1 MDDARRE
8 MAATLGATD
17 LNDAE
22 AALRALGCAFR
33 WAAAAVRRM
42 DGDGDS
48 ARALGALYDLDDAL
62 EEGRELV
69 GAVPALLAAAMP
81 GESVGGGTDELV
93 RQLAEAAE
101 RVAAERVELK
111 KRAAAEEELRTRLE
125 QHEELRRQVDEL
137 RRLERLV
144 DALDALREQQRV
156 IADRLA
162 ALRGKDAGVD
172 VTLRTSSDALI
183 RLSDDRLAALGP
195 QTRQVLER
203 AAAVQSE
210 LAAEERTYDEGAAA
224 LHADRQRLEQIQ
236 TERAG
241 QLASLRLYALADRDL
256 ARALT
261 APAGPGAA
269 GAAPAGAAAAES
281 VSLEQVEAAT
291 ADIERRLRDADAAL
305 GRVLEARDSRDVEG
319 RTVIRRTGGG

>member
-1 MDDARRE
+1 

-22 AALRALGCAFR
+22 AALRTLGCAFR
-33 WAAAAVRRM
+33 WAAAAVRQVV
-42 DGDGDS
+42 GDGDS
-48 ARALGALYDLDDAL
+48 ARALEALYDLDDAL
-62 EEGRELV
+62 EAGRELV
-69 GAVPALLAAAMP
+69 GAVPALLATAMP
-81 GESVGGGTDELV
+81 GDSVGGGTDEMV
-93 RQLAEAAE
+93 RQLADAAE

-111 KRAAAEEELRTRLE
+111 KLAATEEELRVRLE

-144 DALDALREQQRV
+144 DALDALRGQQRV

-172 VTLRTSSDALI
+172 DTLRTSGDALI
-183 RLSDDRLAALGP
+183 RLSDDRLASLGP

-224 LHADRQRLEQIQ
+224 LAARKQRLERIQ
-236 TERAG
+236 DERHG
-241 QLASLRLYALADRDL
+241 QLASLRLYARADRDL
-256 ARALT
+256 ARALAT
-261 APAGPGAA
+261 PAGPGAA
-269 GAAPAGAAAAES
+269 SAAEAES

-305 GRVLEARDSRDVEG
+305 GRVLEARDSRDTDG
-319 RTVIRRTGGG
+319 RTVIRRNGG